1 VRGDGESFDGSPK
14 GFDRLIA
21 HYCQCSGE
29 AWSDALEAELTFPR
43 LFARQEYW
51 REFPPPPMLLRAIA
65 VGLGVYKP
73 AASASDAMGTLRA
86 MFPGGKI

>member
-14 GFDRLIA
+14 SFDRLIA

-43 LFARQEYW
+43 LFARQVYW

-73 AASASDAMGTLRA
+73 AANAADALGTLRE

>member
-1 VRGDGESFDGSPK
+1 M
-14 GFDRLIA
+14 IA

-29 AWSDALEAELTFPR
+29 AWSDVLEAELTFPR
-43 LFARQEYW
+43 LFARQAYW
-51 REFPPPPMLLRAIA
+51 REFPPPPMLMRAIA

-73 AASASDAMGTLRA
+73 AANTTDAMGTLKA